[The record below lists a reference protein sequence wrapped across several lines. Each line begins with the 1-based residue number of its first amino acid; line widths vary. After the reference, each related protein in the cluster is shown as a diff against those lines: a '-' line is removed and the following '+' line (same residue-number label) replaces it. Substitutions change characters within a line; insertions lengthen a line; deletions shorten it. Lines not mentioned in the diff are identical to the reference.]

1 MQTLVL
7 YVAWVGTL
15 PEKREGVFFFSGFWG
30 VTRLGSEKDL
40 LFITETHKST
50 DLLRLPGSTLFP
62 GIVVLVS
69 DPVVRC
75 LSPQI
80 LIFG

>member
-7 YVAWVGTL
+7 YVAWVGSL
-15 PEKREGVFFFSGFWG
+15 PEKREGGFFSGFWG
-30 VTRLGSEKDL
+30 VTRLWSEKDL
-40 LFITETHKST
+40 LFITGTHKST

-69 DPVVRC
+69 DPVVHR
-75 LSPQI
+75 LLPQI